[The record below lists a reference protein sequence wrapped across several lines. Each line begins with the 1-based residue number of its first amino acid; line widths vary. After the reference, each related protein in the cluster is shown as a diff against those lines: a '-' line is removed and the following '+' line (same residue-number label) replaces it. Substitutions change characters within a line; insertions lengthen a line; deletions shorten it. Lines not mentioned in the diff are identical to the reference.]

1 MAKTARS
8 LPQALR
14 HYLANPLAL
23 GYLGVVLA
31 VCLWVAV
38 DTFSAAS
45 SGDASFAGV
54 WAILATAPTS
64 LLFTF
69 LFTVAGPVGLIGI
82 PISAVVQ
89 AVALGALYRHVTERR
104 SHGTANGVSSA

>member
-8 LPQALR
+8 LPQTLR

-31 VCLWVAV
+31 VCLWVTV

-45 SGDASFAGV
+45 SGDASLAGV
-54 WAILATAPTS
+54 WAILTTAPTS
-64 LLFTF
+64 LLFTS
-69 LFTVAGPVGLIGI
+69 LFTFAGPVGLIGI
-82 PISAVVQ
+82 PIGAVAQ
-89 AVALGALYRHVTERR
+89 AFALGALYRHVTERR
-104 SHGTANGVSSA
+104 THGTASGISSA